1 MNLGV
6 QGGGQSQPPHNV
18 WNVERCWCTAPCGA
32 AAAWLPQD
40 LVEAPPEE
48 KAQDSVPKRFRS
60 WFVVRLASHT
70 RNSASKNRARG
81 WPGSSPKGL
90 EGRFWND
97 WPAIRG
103 TELVDTGAWMAPRAV
118 QVGLAGVSHSK
129 RDKRVGIAQSTLKT
143 VQSTLQS
150 TLKTWGNSTVYVKS

>member
-1 MNLGV
+1 MSGTWSAA
-6 QGGGQSQPPHNV
+6 G
-18 WNVERCWCTAPCGA
+18 APRRA
-32 AAAWLPQD
+32 VLPQRGFPRT
-40 LVEAPPEE
+40 LWRAPPEE
-48 KAQDSVPKRFRS
+48 KAQESVPKRFRS

-81 WPGSSPKGL
+81 WLRSSPRGL

-150 TLKTWGNSTVYVKS
+150 TLKTWGNTTVYVKYIYEQPLDSACL